1 MIAELLKWLLKV
13 RIRLVILVH
22 TRIFLSAGKIID
34 ITPWRGVLVVQAQY
48 GVYVICDHRNYLSDW
63 EVHMINHNRYR
74 GDEK

>member
-13 RIRLVILVH
+13 RISLVLLVQ
-22 TRIFLSAGKIID
+22 TRSFSSVGKIVD
-34 ITPWRGVLVVQAQY
+34 ITPWRDVLVVQAEY
-48 GVYVICDHRNYLSDW
+48 GVYVICDHRNDLSDW